1 MFERLL
7 GKKIPLFEMNAAL
20 ANRSSSKVSL
30 QQYLNEG
37 KWVILIF
44 YPMDFTPVCSSEI
57 TVISDH
63 YDEFK
68 DLNTKVLG
76 ISTDTVNCHLA
87 WMKTER
93 FDNGVG
99 QIAFPLG
106 ADPNHRVCKL
116 FGVLDEENG
125 TAMRSTFIISPEGL
139 LMYENVF
146 AENIGRDVDELL
158 RVLQALQM
166 GGLCPANW
174 KPGMPVL

>member
-99 QIAFPLG
+99 HIAFPLG